1 MEGKGDGEEKK
12 KGTKGLGVLN
22 KGTGDPEF
30 FEVLIA
36 AYCGQGNGHGFVA
49 AEACPTRE
57 YKCHNIY
64 WSRLSHQRQVRARV
78 RMPVFI
84 ACIAFAGF

>member
-12 KGTKGLGVLN
+12 KGKKGLGVLD
-22 KGTGDPEF
+22 KGTGDPEL

-49 AEACPTRE
+49 AEA
-57 YKCHNIY
+57 
-64 WSRLSHQRQVRARV
+64 
-78 RMPVFI
+78 
-84 ACIAFAGF
+84 